1 MKYDDDRKKQLKE
14 LFDKYVEKTLFH
26 CKKFFKHVVPQVD
39 ICMVMGMCKLLENML
54 ATNEVKSLDIL
65 FTFACIWCIGG
76 GYATKDGVP
85 YKE

>member
-1 MKYDDDRKKQLKE
+1 
-14 LFDKYVEKTLFH
+14 
-26 CKKFFKHVVPQVD
+26 
-39 ICMVMGMCKLLENML
+39 MVMGMCKLLENML

-76 GYATKDGVP
+76 GYATKDGIP